1 MQAKLPETNPFLSDQ
16 MAILSSFLQ
25 LFNVY
30 STWDVYLW
38 LALSTQCYRS
48 IVLTVFYN

>member
-1 MQAKLPETNPFLSDQ
+1 MQAKLPETSQFLFDQ
-16 MAILSSFLQ
+16 MA
-25 LFNVY
+25 VY